1 MGAQGAPGA
10 AMLDCHDQRL
20 PRRSLTVMMVQ
31 ENDSVPAS
39 VLEVDVRPAPLCVDR
54 TFRFHAAEH
63 EFFKQRLK
71 VPHADAAVDSGPGGA
86 SAAELTAVCS
96 EATAVVGCTA
106 AEEGGVQDEV
116 RRSVPDYRGRRVR
129 EAILLWRVCG
139 ALRCSLTVHGV
150 TTAAQVYLKLKCGA
164 APTTS
169 ELFVLL
175 YRDRFCAQ
183 LVATWQVF
191 VHSLRRTD
199 MTAVVGQTT
208 QSSVVSR
215 PVCHTI
221 IIPHPQLDPST
232 VG

>member
-1 MGAQGAPGA
+1 
-10 AMLDCHDQRL
+10 MLDCHDQRL
-20 PRRSLTVMMVQ
+20 PRRSLTVMMVH
-31 ENDSVPAS
+31 ESDSVPAS

-71 VPHADAAVDSGPGGA
+71 LPHADAAVDTGPGGA

-106 AEEGGVQDEV
+106 AEAGGVQDEV
-116 RRSVPDYRGRRVR
+116 RPRLKCTKRQTAS
-129 EAILLWRVCG
+129 ILLWCMCG
-139 ALRCSLTVHGV
+139 AQWCLLTVSGV
-150 TTAAQVYLKLKCGA
+150 TTAAQVYLKVKCGA

-175 YRDRFCAQ
+175 YRDRFCAR

-208 QSSVVSR
+208 QSSVVNPFCVSR
-215 PVCHTI
+215 TI
-221 IIPHPQLDPST
+221 IIAHPQLDPST
-232 VG
+232 VR